1 MLIVRAHASETAL
14 MEIIVVIEDTLQKVM
29 RVGHNP
35 GLTVLANTIG
45 DGAIS
50 NIPTSGACC
59 IELAMASWSKIWKL
73 HGKIKYFE
81 YPKKHIR

>member
-14 MEIIVVIEDTLQKVM
+14 MEIIVAIKDTLQKVM
-29 RVGHNP
+29 LAGHNP

-50 NIPTSGACC
+50 NILTRGPCC
-59 IELAMASWSKIWKL
+59 IELAMAFGSKIWKL
-73 HGKIKYFE
+73 HGKIKCFQ
-81 YPKKHIR
+81 YPKKHIH

>member
-14 MEIIVVIEDTLQKVM
+14 MEIIVAIKDTLQKVM
-29 RVGHNP
+29 LAGHNP

-50 NIPTSGACC
+50 NILTRGPCC
-59 IELAMASWSKIWKL
+59 IELAMAFGSKISTL
-73 HGKIKYFE
+73 HRKIKCFQ
-81 YPKKHIR
+81 YPKKHIH

>member
-1 MLIVRAHASETAL
+1 MLIVRAQASETAL
-14 MEIIVVIEDTLQKVM
+14 MEIIVAIEDTLQKVM
-29 RVGHNP
+29 LVGHNP

-50 NIPTSGACC
+50 NILASGAYC
-59 IELAMASWSKIWKL
+59 IELAMASGSKIWKL